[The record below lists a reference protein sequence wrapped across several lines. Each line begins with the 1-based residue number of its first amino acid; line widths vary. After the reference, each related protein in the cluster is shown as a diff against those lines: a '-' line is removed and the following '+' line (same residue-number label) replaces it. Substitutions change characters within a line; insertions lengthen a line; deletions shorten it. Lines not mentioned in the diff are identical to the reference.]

1 MNGMKRMIENMT
13 DKWNDEKD
21 RRYNEWMEWR
31 EEYKIWLM
39 NGEG

>member
-21 RRYNEWMEWR
+21 RRYNE
-31 EEYKIWLM
+31 
-39 NGEG
+39 